1 VVLERRR
8 DRPQRWRPRPG
19 TATAWV
25 RWAATLAAVLA
36 FAARGGAQALPP
48 AATPSVAVDQFVFS
62 YGLAHPKLPPV
73 GDLGAITVRLSRA
86 NGLWSAPTGGPG
98 ETLVLGQVP
107 AGSQFDAAALREVA
121 KGIVL
126 WFNARGLSGVWVAF
140 SDVEVASGGL
150 ADRRPEGDRSARL
163 VVWASQIAEVRTL
176 ARGGRFKP
184 KDSIDNRKHHWIIV
198 GSPLKAGDAPGQPGD
213 LLREGILEQ
222 YLADLSL
229 QPGRRV
235 EASVASSGEPGKVV
249 LDYLVNEPTP
259 WQIFAQ
265 VSNTGTESTGEWRG
279 RLGFQDDQLTNHDDI
294 LNLDAISTPGA
305 KTYGGFLSYKIP
317 VFRPRELV
325 LQVYGS
331 YGDFVAEDSGLED
344 LAFVG
349 KNALAGVALGNLLR
363 LPWGF
368 TLDSAVGAEFKHYTV
383 TTKING
389 ATLVTGT
396 SNFLVPYLST
406 ALAKETRDTSFS
418 LSLRLDSTVGSFANT
433 SADNGISALGRTGA
447 DSEWTSLTGT
457 LSETVYLDR
466 LFTKGE
472 VLDPPVQELNFLF
485 RGRELLR
492 GSRLIPQEEEPMGGL
507 FTVRGYPNSVVSA
520 DEYAIG
526 TVEYAF
532 HVARIFRPAEPG
544 TLLGR
549 PFRWR
554 RTASHLAPDWDLI
567 FRAFYD
573 GGYREVGKYTAPGS
587 EPVPA
592 DQEPLIEKSLTMSGV
607 GGGAEFDYKQSF
619 SVRGDVGMALNQLR
633 DPSLPVGQ
641 QVVVPAG
648 HLQAYMVATFA
659 W

>member
-1 VVLERRR
+1 MALERWS
-8 DRPQRWRPRPG
+8 DRPQRWGPRPG
-19 TATAWV
+19 TGTACLLG
-25 RWAATLAAVLA
+25 AAALLA
-36 FAARGGAQALPP
+36 FAARGGAQALPA
-48 AATPSVAVDQFVFS
+48 AATPTVPIDRFEFS

-73 GDLGAITVRLSRA
+73 ADLGAIAVRLSRA
-86 NGLWSAPTGGPG
+86 NGVWSAPTGAAG
-98 ETLVLGQVP
+98 EPLVLGRVP

-121 KGIVL
+121 RDVVL

-140 SDVEVASGGL
+140 SDIEVASGGL
-150 ADRRPEGDRSARL
+150 ADRRPEGDHAAHL

-184 KDSIDNRKHHWIIV
+184 RDSIDNRKHHWIIV
-198 GSPLKAGDAPGQPGD
+198 GSPLQPGAGPGQPGD
-213 LLREGILEQ
+213 LLREGVLEQ

-294 LNLDAISTPGA
+294 LNLDAISTPGG

-317 VFRPRELV
+317 VLRPRELV

-349 KNALAGVALGNLLR
+349 KNALAGVALENLLR
-363 LPWGF
+363 LPGGF
-368 TLDSAVGAEFKHYTV
+368 TLDSAAGVEFKHYTV
-383 TTKING
+383 RTKING
-389 ATLVTGT
+389 ATLVTGS

-406 ALAKETRDTSFS
+406 TLGRDMRDGSFS
-418 LSLRLDSTVGSFANT
+418 LSLRVDSTVGSFANT
-433 SADNGISALGRTGA
+433 NADNGISALGRTGA
-447 DSEWTSLTGT
+447 DAEWTALTGT
-457 LSETVYLDR
+457 VSESVYLDR
-466 LFTKGE
+466 LFTRGE
-472 VLDPPVQELNFLF
+472 VLDPPVQELNFLL
-485 RGRELLR
+485 RGRDLLR
-492 GSRLIPQEEEPMGGL
+492 GTRLIPQEEEPMGGL
-507 FTVRGYPNSVVSA
+507 FTIRGYPNSVVSA
-520 DEYAIG
+520 DEYVIG

-532 HVARIFRPAEPG
+532 HVARLFRPSEPG

-554 RTASHLAPDWDLI
+554 RTTSHLAPDWDLI
-567 FRAFYD
+567 LRAFYD
-573 GGYREVGKYTAPGS
+573 GGYREIGKYTAPGS
-587 EPVPA
+587 EPVAA
-592 DQEPLIEKSLTMSGV
+592 DQEPLIEKSLTMAGA
-607 GGGAEFDYKQSF
+607 GGGAEFDFKQSF
-619 SVRGDVGMALNQLR
+619 SVRGDLGVALNELR